1 MVDFEQHHRDGSLPC
16 TRYTDFHYLQ
26 PKPAT
31 VLSLTADVGFN
42 SAPQMSNLDTLLPY
56 NHSSHH
62 TDKTGCLQI
71 QPTKFPVDLQ
81 DIF

>member
-42 SAPQMSNLDTLLPY
+42 SAPQISNLDTLLP
-56 NHSSHH
+56 
-62 TDKTGCLQI
+62 
-71 QPTKFPVDLQ
+71 
-81 DIF
+81 